1 MLHDIGLVDWVNCR
15 GKFLLVRG
23 VASYSYVVPRTTTT
37 LHNQQN
43 YSQERRKHDHTV
55 ALKIDKVNWK

>member
-23 VASYSYVVPRTTTT
+23 VASYSYVVPRATTTT
-37 LHNQQN
+37 TAKRPSTGNMAIQG
-43 YSQERRKHDHTV
+43 R
-55 ALKIDKVNWK
+55 